1 MNKERSRQFMQ
12 KVVGDVGTA
21 MAAALVFVGD
31 HAGLFEAMAGA
42 GPLGAAELV
51 RRTGIHS
58 RYVEEWLSA
67 MVCAGYIEH
76 DSARNQFELP
86 DEHAM
91 FLTNR
96 SSEYYLGGMFA
107 GVLSAVTI
115 APKLVAAFERGEGIS
130 FTEFGENLPLAF
142 ERMNRAVYEKRLV
155 QSWLPTMP
163 EVVRRLHAGGRAID
177 VGCGTGVVPVILAKA
192 FPMAQIEG
200 LDLDALSIEMARRH
214 AREASV
220 AQRVRFIHAPA
231 DVLAR
236 QGTYD
241 LITTFDVVHDLP
253 DPQGV
258 LALIRS
264 ALNEGGS
271 YLMVEPKMDDR
282 LERNRENPFGRMLY
296 SISCLHC
303 IPQSLAQGGPGLGAC
318 WGPSQARRLAA
329 DVGFSHFDVL
339 PIHSPAL
346 AFYELR
352 V

>member
-31 HAGLFEAMAGA
+31 HAGLFEAMTGA
-42 GPLGAAELV
+42 GPLSATDLV
-51 RRTGIHS
+51 RRTGLHS

-86 DEHAM
+86 EEHAM
-91 FLTNR
+91 FLSNR

-107 GVLSAVTI
+107 SVLAAVTI
-115 APKLVAAFERGEGIS
+115 APRLVAAIERGEGIA
-130 FTEFGENLPLAF
+130 FPEFGENLPLAF
-142 ERMNRAVYEKRLV
+142 EGMNRAVYENRLV
-155 QSWLPTMP
+155 QSWLPAMP
-163 EVVRRLHAGGRAID
+163 EVVRRLHVGGRAID
-177 VGCGTGVVPVILAKA
+177 IGCGTGVVPVILAKA
-192 FPMAQIEG
+192 FPKAHIEG
-200 LDLDALSIEMARRH
+200 LDLDAKSIEIARHH
-214 AREASV
+214 AREAAV
-220 AQRVRFIHAPA
+220 AQRVHFIHAPA
-231 DVLAR
+231 NALAGL
-236 QGTYD
+236 GTYD

-253 DPQGV
+253 DPRGV
-258 LALIRS
+258 LVLIRS

-282 LERNRENPFGRMLY
+282 LERNRENPFSLMLY

-303 IPQSLAQGGPGLGAC
+303 VPQSLAQGGPGLGAC

-329 DVGFSHFDVL
+329 EAGFSHFDVL

-352 V
+352 A

>member
-31 HAGLFEAMAGA
+31 HTGLFEAMAGA
-42 GPLGAAELV
+42 GPLGAADLV

-107 GVLSAVTI
+107 GVLGAVTI
-115 APKLVAAFERGEGIS
+115 APRLVAAFERGEGIS

-142 ERMNRAVYEKRLV
+142 ERMNRAVYENRLV

-192 FPMAQIEG
+192 FPMAHIEG
-200 LDLDALSIEMARRH
+200 LDLDALSIEIARRH
-214 AREASV
+214 AHDAGV
-220 AQRVRFIHAPA
+220 AQRVRFIHASA
-231 DVLAR
+231 DLLAR

-253 DPQGV
+253 DPRGV

-329 DVGFSHFDVL
+329 DVGFSYFDAL

-352 V
+352 A

>member
-1 MNKERSRQFMQ
+1 MNKERSRRFME

-31 HAGLFEAMAGA
+31 HTGLFKAMAGA
-42 GPLGAAELV
+42 GPLGAADLV
-51 RRTGIHS
+51 RLTGIHT
-58 RYVEEWLSA
+58 RYIEEWLSA

-86 DEHAM
+86 DEHAI

-96 SSEYYLGGMFA
+96 SSERYLGGMFA
-107 GVLSAVTI
+107 GVLGAVAL
-115 APKLVAAFERGEGIS
+115 APRLVSAFERGEGIS
-130 FTEFGENLPLAF
+130 FSEFGENMPVAF
-142 ERMNRAVYEKRLV
+142 EQMNRTVYENRLI

-163 EVVRRLHAGGRAID
+163 EAVRRLHGGGRTID
-177 VGCGTGVVPVILAKA
+177 IGCGTGIVPVILAKA
-192 FPMAQIEG
+192 FPMAHIEG
-200 LDLDALSIEMARRH
+200 LDLDAPSIEIARRY
-214 AREASV
+214 AREAGVSD
-220 AQRVRFIHAPA
+220 RVRFTHASA
-231 DVLAR
+231 DVLAE

-253 DPQGV
+253 DPSGV
-258 LALIRS
+258 LKLIRN

-271 YLMVEPKMDDR
+271 YLMVEPKVDDR

-318 WGPSQARRLAA
+318 WGPSQARRLATDA
-329 DVGFSHFDVL
+329 GFSHFAIL

-352 V
+352 A